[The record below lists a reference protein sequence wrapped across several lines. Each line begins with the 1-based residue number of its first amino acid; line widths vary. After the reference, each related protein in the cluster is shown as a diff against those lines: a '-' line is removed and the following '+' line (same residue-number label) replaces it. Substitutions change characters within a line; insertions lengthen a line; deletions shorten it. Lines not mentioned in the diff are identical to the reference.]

1 LSRGSHRGPQSITIA
16 AYLLPDD
23 GRIISFRRTI
33 QTKKQEIT
41 KKTMARMKM
50 TERPHTVNK
59 CQNYLSL
66 AQQNMSPEV
75 IRGSIQGVRVTEPNL
90 VVSVEDRCALKDD
103 AEEDGVH
110 VYGVTGVCV
119 SYAKKKN

>member
-1 LSRGSHRGPQSITIA
+1 M
-16 AYLLPDD
+16 
-23 GRIISFRRTI
+23 
-33 QTKKQEIT
+33 
-41 KKTMARMKM
+41 KT

-75 IRGSIQGVRVTEPNL
+75 IRGSIQEVRVTEPNL

-110 VYGVTGVCV
+110 VYGGVTLEFV
-119 SYAKKKN
+119 SVMQKKNMREEKRERETHPLMDFIF